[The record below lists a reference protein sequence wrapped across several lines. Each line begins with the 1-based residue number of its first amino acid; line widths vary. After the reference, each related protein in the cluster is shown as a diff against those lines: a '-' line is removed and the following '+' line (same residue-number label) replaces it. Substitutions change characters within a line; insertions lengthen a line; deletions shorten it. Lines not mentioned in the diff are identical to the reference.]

1 MNQMIPGEQGYLHK
15 LARRLITLRNFLNS
29 LEVKDDIA
37 IEQWFE
43 WLAQIKEIQGNSNND
58 ISFTACLMAKA
69 YLIREFGEIDD
80 FDVSAKPQG
89 VPGLD
94 IDIQTRAG
102 KRIIGEIKTTVPY
115 SGARN
120 DLGAQQKDAFQKD
133 FAKLNNTPADYKYFF
148 VTDATTYNIVKHKYA
163 HQIPGVQVIQLVIKD
178 SAD

>member
-1 MNQMIPGEQGYLHK
+1 MNQMTPGEQEYLHK
-15 LARRLITLRNFLNS
+15 LANRLITLRNFLNS
-29 LEVKDDIA
+29 LDVNDDIA
-37 IEQWFE
+37 IVQWFE
-43 WLAQIKEIQGNSNND
+43 WLAQIKEIQGNGNND

-69 YLIREFGEIDD
+69 YLIREFGEIDG

-89 VPGLD
+89 APGLD

-148 VTDATTYNIVKHKYA
+148 VTDAATYDIVQRKFA
-163 HQIPGVQVIQLVIKD
+163 NQIPGVQVIQLAIKD